1 MKKIILTLLLTLSA
15 LVNVNAVAAFS
26 LDVDGNG
33 VLSSSNDGLI
43 IFKYLLNPNSNNLHT
58 TIAGDVIESRKT
70 TAQLKAYLDDA
81 MTILDI
87 DGNGALSSS
96 NDGLVIFKYL
106 LNPNSNNLHTT
117 ISNSAIEGRKTTA
130 ELRSYL
136 DVYINAATATATAPA
151 LNDTGVTVSG
161 TNGGTAAACSTDSN
175 TPVQDCHQGRDA
187 DTNLQKTGAGQ
198 AGFDFTKLGSDGAQ
212 LTIQNGTYSATG
224 TAANGTKWSCVRDNV
239 TGMIWEVKTADNKD
253 SLYTWGNRTS
263 LVTAANAENSGSGLC
278 GTTNWRV
285 PSVNELFSIMNYN
298 NYGPSIDSDYFPNT
312 FSGGFWSEQ
321 EVVSDTANVWRVNF
335 NNGSNSGSSAKYNS
349 YRVRLV
355 SAATAAVSY
364 TNNNNGTITDN
375 TTGLMWKA
383 CDQRQAWDNN
393 NTAANLTDD
402 NCTYDSNATD
412 TYIWTA
418 ALTEAQ
424 NHTFA
429 GYDDWRLPNIKELTS
444 IADYTAINPSIN
456 PVFPNA
462 NTAIFWSSTL
472 YADITNSNAAWN
484 VNFGTGFIFANGRF
498 AANRVR
504 LVRTAD

>member
-1 MKKIILTLLLTLSA
+1 MKKIILTLLLTLST

-33 VLSSSNDGLI
+33 S
-43 IFKYLLNPNSNNLHT
+43 
-58 TIAGDVIESRKT
+58 
-70 TAQLKAYLDDA
+70 
-81 MTILDI
+81 
-87 DGNGALSSS
+87 LSSS

-117 ISNSAIEGRKTTA
+117 IANDAINTRRSTSDLKAYLDGAKSILDIDSNGSLSSSNDGLVIFKYLLNPNSNNLHTTIANDAINTRKTTA
-130 ELRSYL
+130 ELKAYL
-136 DVYINAATATATAPA
+136 DGYINAATAIA

-175 TPVQDCHQGRDA
+175 IPVQDCHQGRDA

-198 AGFDFTKLGSDGAQ
+198 AGFDFTKLGSDGVQ
-212 LTIQNGTYSATG
+212 LTIQNGAYSATG

-253 SLYTWGNRTS
+253 STHTWGSRTS

-278 GTTNWRV
+278 GITNWRV
-285 PSVNELFSIMNYN
+285 PSVNELFSIVNYN
-298 NYGPSIDSDYFPNT
+298 NYNPSIDSDYFPNT
-312 FSGGFWSEQ
+312 AIGSFWSEQ
-321 EVVSDTANVWRVNF
+321 KVVSNPDNAWPVF
-335 NNGSNSGSSAKYNS
+335 FSDGSNISNSSKSNS
-349 YRVRLV
+349 RRVRLV
-355 SAATAAVSY
+355 SADTVAVSY

-375 TTGLMWKA
+375 TTGLMWKT
-383 CDQRQAWDNN
+383 CDQGQAWDNN

-402 NCTYDSNATD
+402 NCTADSNATD
-412 TYIWTA
+412 IYNWTA

-429 GYDDWRLPNIKELTS
+429 GYDDWRLPNVKELTS
-444 IADYTAINPSIN
+444 IADYTLSPSIN

-462 NTAIFWSSTL
+462 NTGNFWSSTL
-472 YADITNSNAAWN
+472 YANASGSTSANPAWRVAFIN
-484 VNFGTGFIFANGRF
+484 GFISNIIRTVDS
-498 AANRVR
+498 RVR

>member
-33 VLSSSNDGLI
+33 SFTASNDGLVIFKYLLNSNANNLHTTVSSNASETRETTPQLRAYLDNAGDILDVDGNGSFTASNDGLI
-43 IFKYLLNPNSNNLHT
+43 IFKYLLNSNANNLHT
-58 TIAGDVIESRKT
+58 TVSSNAPETRET
-70 TAQLKAYLDDA
+70 TPQLKAYLD
-81 MTILDI
+81 
-87 DGNGALSSS
+87 G
-96 NDGLVIFKYL
+96 
-106 LNPNSNNLHTT
+106 
-117 ISNSAIEGRKTTA
+117 
-130 ELRSYL
+130 
-136 DVYINAATATATAPA
+136 YINAATALA

-161 TNGGTAAACSTDSN
+161 TNGGTAVACSTDSN
-175 TPVQDCHQGRDA
+175 IPVQDCHQGRDA
-187 DTNLQKTGAGQ
+187 DTNLQKTGAGH

-212 LTIQNGTYSATG
+212 LTIQNGAYSATG

-253 SLYTWGNRTS
+253 STYTWGNRTS

-278 GTTNWRV
+278 GITNWRV
-285 PSVNELFSIMNYN
+285 PSVNELFSIVNYN
-298 NYGPSIDSDYFPNT
+298 GADPSIDSDYFPNT
-312 FSGGFWSEQ
+312 ANRSFWSEQ
-321 EVVSDTANVWRVNF
+321 GVVGNISNAWRVDFGNGQ
-335 NNGSNSGSSAKYNS
+335 NNRSAKSAS
-349 YRVRLV
+349 YIVRLV

-383 CDQRQAWDNN
+383 CDQGQAWDNN

-402 NCTYDSNATD
+402 NCTADSNATD
-412 TYIWTA
+412 TYNWTA

-429 GYDDWRLPNIKELTS
+429 GYDDWRLPNVKELTS
-444 IADYTAINPSIN
+444 IADYTKENPSIN
-456 PVFPNA
+456 PAFPNA
-462 NTAIFWSSTL
+462 NNTASFWPSTL
-472 YADITNSNAAWN
+472 YANTALSNAAWN
-484 VNFGTGFIFANGRF
+484 VNFNAGFMFANSR
-498 AANRVR
+498 AVDTNRVR

>member
-1 MKKIILTLLLTLSA
+1 MKKIILTLLLTLST

-33 VLSSSNDGLI
+33 S
-43 IFKYLLNPNSNNLHT
+43 
-58 TIAGDVIESRKT
+58 
-70 TAQLKAYLDDA
+70 
-81 MTILDI
+81 
-87 DGNGALSSS
+87 LSSS

-117 ISNSAIEGRKTTA
+117 IANDAINTRRSTADLKAYLDDAKSILDIDGNDSLSSSNDGLVIFKYLLNPNSNNLHTTIANDAVEGRRLTA
-130 ELRSYL
+130 DLKAYL
-136 DVYINAATATATAPA
+136 DGYTAAPAIA

-161 TNGGTAAACSTDSN
+161 TNGGTAVACSTDSN
-175 TPVQDCHQGRDA
+175 IPAQDCHQGRDA

-198 AGFDFTKLGSDGAQ
+198 AGFDFTKLDSDGAQ
-212 LTIQNGTYSATG
+212 LTIQNGAYSATG

-253 SLYTWGNRTS
+253 STYKWGSRTS

-278 GTTNWRV
+278 GITNWRV
-285 PSVNELFSIMNYN
+285 PSVNELFSIINYN

-312 FSGGFWSEQ
+312 SSGSFWSEQ
-321 EVVSDTANVWRVNF
+321 EVVNDPANAWPVDFSD
-335 NNGSNSGSSAKYNS
+335 GSNSATNAKSNS
-349 YRVRLV
+349 RRVRLV

-383 CDQRQAWDNN
+383 CDQEQVWNDGDPDSC
-393 NTAANLTDD
+393 TDGTSG
-402 NCTYDSNATD
+402 NYT
-412 TYIWTA
+412 WTV

-429 GYDDWRLPNIKELTS
+429 GYNDWRLPNIKELTS
-444 IADYTAINPSIN
+444 IVDYTKASPSIN

-462 NTAIFWSSTL
+462 NTASFWSSTL
-472 YADITNSNAAWN
+472 YTNASIGPDYAWRVSFIN
-484 VNFGTGFIFANGRF
+484 GYVSGTYRKDDNR
-498 AANRVR
+498 RVR

>member
-33 VLSSSNDGLI
+33 S
-43 IFKYLLNPNSNNLHT
+43 
-58 TIAGDVIESRKT
+58 
-70 TAQLKAYLDDA
+70 
-81 MTILDI
+81 
-87 DGNGALSSS
+87 LSSS

-117 ISNSAIEGRKTTA
+117 IANDAINTRRSTADLKAYLDDAKSILDIDGNDSLSSSNDGLVIFKYLLNPNSNNLHTTIANDAVEGRRLTA
-130 ELRSYL
+130 DLKAYL
-136 DVYINAATATATAPA
+136 DGYINAETALA

-161 TNGGTAAACSTDSN
+161 TNGGTAVACSTDSN
-175 TPVQDCHQGRDA
+175 IPVQDCHQGRDA

-212 LTIQNGTYSATG
+212 LTIQNGAYSATG

-253 SLYTWGNRTS
+253 SVYTWGNRTS

-278 GTTNWRV
+278 GITNWRV
-285 PSVNELFSIMNYN
+285 PSVNELFSIVNYN
-298 NYGPSIDSDYFPNT
+298 GASPSIDSDYFPNT
-312 FSGGFWSEQ
+312 VGSSFWSEQ
-321 EVVSDTANVWRVNF
+321 EVVGNISNAWRVDFGNGQ
-335 NNGSNSGSSAKYNS
+335 NNRSAKSAS
-349 YRVRLV
+349 YIVRLV

-375 TTGLMWKA
+375 TTGLMWKT
-383 CDQRQAWDNN
+383 CEQGQAWDNN

-402 NCTYDSNATD
+402 NCTADSNATD
-412 TYIWTA
+412 TYNWTA

-429 GYDDWRLPNIKELTS
+429 GYDDWRLPNVKELTS
-444 IADYTAINPSIN
+444 IADYTKENPSIN
-456 PVFPNA
+456 PAFPNA
-462 NTAIFWSSTL
+462 NKTASFWPSTL
-472 YADITNSNAAWN
+472 YANTALSNAAWN
-484 VNFGTGFIFANGRF
+484 VNFNAGFMFANSR
-498 AANRVR
+498 AVDTNRVR

>member
-1 MKKIILTLLLTLSA
+1 MKKIILTLLLTLST

-33 VLSSSNDGLI
+33 TINAPNDGLI
-43 IFKYLLNPNSNNLHT
+43 IFKYLLNSNANNLHT
-58 TIAGDVIESRKT
+58 TIASDTPDGRKT
-70 TAQLKAYLDDA
+70 TPQLKAYLDDA
-81 MTILDI
+81 GTILDV
-87 DGNGALSSS
+87 DGNGTINAP
-96 NDGLVIFKYL
+96 NDGLIIFKYL
-106 LNPNSNNLHTT
+106 LNSNANNLHTT
-117 ISNSAIEGRKTTA
+117 IASDAPETRKTT
-130 ELRSYL
+130 SYL
-136 DVYINAATATATAPA
+136 KAYLDGYINAATAIA

-161 TNGGTAAACSTDSN
+161 TNGGTAVACSTDSN
-175 TPVQDCHQGRDA
+175 IPVQDCHQGRDA

-212 LTIQNGTYSATG
+212 LTIQNGAYSATG

-253 SLYTWGNRTS
+253 STHTWGSRTS

-278 GTTNWRV
+278 GITNWRV
-285 PSVNELFSIMNYN
+285 PSVNELFSIVNYN
-298 NYGPSIDSDYFPNT
+298 NYNPSIDSDYFPNT
-312 FSGGFWSEQ
+312 AIGSFWSEQ
-321 EVVSDTANVWRVNF
+321 KVVSNPSNAWPVFFSD
-335 NNGSNSGSSAKYNS
+335 GSNISNSSKFNS
-349 YRVRLV
+349 RRVRLV
-355 SAATAAVSY
+355 SADTVAVSY

-383 CDQRQAWDNN
+383 CDQEQVWNDGDPDSC
-393 NTAANLTDD
+393 TVGTDE
-402 NCTYDSNATD
+402 TYT
-412 TYIWTA
+412 WTA

-444 IADYTAINPSIN
+444 IADYTLSPSIN

-462 NTAIFWSSTL
+462 NTGNFWSSTL
-472 YADITNSNAAWN
+472 YADASGNTNAAWRVAFIN
-484 VNFGTGFIFANGRF
+484 GFISNIIRTVDS
-498 AANRVR
+498 RVR

>member
-33 VLSSSNDGLI
+33 S
-43 IFKYLLNPNSNNLHT
+43 
-58 TIAGDVIESRKT
+58 
-70 TAQLKAYLDDA
+70 
-81 MTILDI
+81 
-87 DGNGALSSS
+87 LSSS

-117 ISNSAIEGRKTTA
+117 IANDAINTRRSTADLKAYLDNAKSILDIDSNGSLSSSNDGLVIFKYLLNPNSNNLHTTIANDAINTRKTTA
-130 ELRSYL
+130 ELKAYL
-136 DVYINAATATATAPA
+136 DGYINAATALA

-175 TPVQDCHQGRDA
+175 IPVQDCHQGRDA

-198 AGFDFTKLGSDGAQ
+198 AGFDFTKLGSDGVQ
-212 LTIQNGTYSATG
+212 LTIQNGAYSATG

-253 SLYTWGNRTS
+253 STHTWGSRTS

-278 GTTNWRV
+278 GITNWRV
-285 PSVNELFSIMNYN
+285 PSVNELFSIINYN
-298 NYGPSIDSDYFPNT
+298 NYNPSIDSDYFPNT
-312 FSGGFWSEQ
+312 SGSSFWSEQ
-321 EVVSDTANVWRVNF
+321 EVVDIPANAWPVDFSD
-335 NNGSNSGSSAKYNS
+335 GSNSATNAKSNS
-349 YRVRLV
+349 RRVRLV

-383 CDQRQAWDNN
+383 CDQEQVWNDGDPDSC
-393 NTAANLTDD
+393 TVGTDE
-402 NCTYDSNATD
+402 TYT
-412 TYIWTA
+412 WTA

-444 IADYTAINPSIN
+444 IADYTKASPSIN

-462 NTAIFWSSTL
+462 NTASFWSSTL
-472 YADITNSNAAWN
+472 YTNASTGPDYAWRVSFIN
-484 VNFGTGFIFANGRF
+484 GYVSGTYRKDDNR
-498 AANRVR
+498 RVR